1 MAYSTI
7 DKPSK
12 YFNTVTY
19 AGAGGTQSVSGLS
32 FTPDLVWI
40 KNRSITADHM
50 LYDVVRGT
58 GSSKALT
65 SDNTDAEGL
74 GTNVGLPSQYGYL
87 SAFNSDGFT
96 VVAGSSNGNFVNT
109 SGNNFVSWNWDANG
123 AGVSNTSGTISST
136 VSANT
141 TSGFSIVTY
150 TGNATISTVGH
161 GLGVAPKMLIT
172 KNRDQGSGGWNWKVY
187 HASLGNTKDLTLN
200 ATTQALS
207 PSDYGQSVSPFWN
220 DTTPTST
227 VFTIGADGVINASGN
242 KFIAYCFAEVKG
254 FSKAFSYT
262 GNGSTDGSY
271 VYCGFRPAF
280 VMIKR
285 TDTVSEWSLFDNKR
299 SSSSGSNL
307 VDYVLTPNESSAEV
321 AGSSSSSRQIDLL
334 SNGFKFRTTSGGINA
349 SGGTYI
355 GIAFAEQPFV
365 SSKSIPCTAR

>member
-1 MAYSTI
+1 MPVAI

-19 AGAGGTQSVSGLS
+19 AGAGGTQAVTGTG
-32 FTPDLVWI
+32 FQPDLVWI

-58 GSSKALT
+58 GASKALT

-74 GTNVGLPSQYGYL
+74 GINVGSPTQYGYL

-141 TSGFSIVTY
+141 TSGFSIVSY
-150 TGNATISTVGH
+150 TGTGANATVGH
-161 GLGVAPKMLIT
+161 GLGVAPKMVICKT
-172 KNRDQGSGGWNWKVY
+172 RSISADWYVY
-187 HASLGNTKDLTLN
+187 HASMGTNKNIYLNTTGGS
-200 ATTQALS
+200 TTS
-207 PSDYGQSVSPFWN
+207 NFWWN
-220 DTTPTST
+220 NTAPTST
-227 VFTIGADGVINASGN
+227 VFSLGDQTGNNGSGITL
-242 KFIAYCFAEVKG
+242 IAYCFAEVKG

-355 GIAFAEQPFV
+355 GIAFAEQPYV
-365 SSKSIPCTAR
+365 SSKGIVANAR